1 MTKAHP
7 AETQPASE
15 KQTNWIAS
23 LAQGAELSEADA
35 SALVGATNFGELTG
49 GRKGTASKLI
59 EQLLELTKDIPREA
73 SEKQIKWIQTLVTR
87 AELSEAD
94 ACALVDAKAYTD
106 LQGGAGGTASKLITI
121 LKKRTGGKKGGA
133 KKGSKKK
140 GKSKKSTKK
149 KAKKSEDSDN

>member
-1 MTKAHP
+1 M
-7 AETQPASE
+7 
-15 KQTNWIAS
+15 
-23 LAQGAELSEADA
+23 
-35 SALVGATNFGELTG
+35 
-49 GRKGTASKLI
+49 
-59 EQLLELTKDIPREA
+59 
-73 SEKQIKWIQTLVTR
+73 TR

-94 ACALVDAKAYTD
+94 ACALVDAKAYTE

-140 GKSKKSTKK
+140 GKSKKSTNK

>member
-23 LAQGAELSEADA
+23 LAQGVELSEADA
-35 SALVGATNFGELTG
+35 CALVGVTTFGELTG

-59 EQLLELTKDIPREA
+59 EQLLEMSKDIPREA
-73 SEKQIKWIQTLVTR
+73 SEKQIKWIKTLVSR
-87 AELSEAD
+87 AELSESD

-106 LQGGAGGTASKLITI
+106 LQGGSGGTASKLITI
-121 LKKRTGGKKGGA
+121 LKKRTGGN
-133 KKGSKKK
+133 KKK
-140 GKSKKSTKK
+140 GKSNKS
-149 KAKKSEDSDN
+149 